1 MSIKIEFSDKGI
13 FDNICGEYNC
23 HIKIIEQGLSVKIER
38 YILGDDY
45 YYLHINGDNSQQVE
59 GILQILQTLAKSQ
72 IIKKSDIKMMLKS
85 NVYNENI
92 LQKV

>member
-1 MSIKIEFSDKGI
+1 
-13 FDNICGEYNC
+13 
-23 HIKIIEQGLSVKIER
+23 
-38 YILGDDY
+38 
-45 YYLHINGDNSQQVE
+45 
-59 GILQILQTLAKSQ
+59 LQTLAKSQ